1 MLILIPHY
9 CFKLALKI
17 NIKKFCK
24 QSLGLNCKTGP

>member
-17 NIKKFCK
+17 KIKKFHK
-24 QSLGLNCKTGP
+24 QNLGLNF